1 MSFYIV
7 MKSLRLHINTNICT
21 QMHLDKVEYKIIGLS
36 RQKSNYILES
46 SQIGG
51 RLLNLLYLVVVTL
64 TLQ

>member
-21 QMHLDKVEYKIIGLS
+21 QMHLDKVKYKIIGLS

-46 SQIGG
+46 SQIDG